1 MSSDFKQALKE
12 ITDVCKFELWL
23 RFFYVQE
30 QEDQGLK
37 INIPDHDLEHLH
49 DKYPEL
55 SPLADNLNQQTIT
68 PEKSQQFLV
77 DFISRN
83 LDNKRFE
90 SHLIPGVLNSK
101 SFEVEMTA
109 FHIWVQAN
117 EQQLEEE
124 LQDFVDW
131 MQSFEAWKRTQ
142 EGQNMLESLGSAQ
155 QEHPTTQ

>member
-12 ITDVCKFELWL
+12 VTDVCKFELWL
-23 RFFYVQE
+23 RFFFVQE
-30 QEDQGLK
+30 LEDEKLK
-37 INIPDHDLEHLH
+37 INIPDKDLEYMRENYSDLCQ
-49 DKYPEL
+49 
-55 SPLADNLNQQTIT
+55 LAEDLNQQIIT
-68 PEKSQQFLV
+68 PEKSQEFLIN
-77 DFISRN
+77 FIGRH
-83 LDNKRFE
+83 LDGKKFA
-90 SHLIPGVLNSK
+90 SHMIPGVLNSK

-124 LQDFVDW
+124 YQDFVDW

-142 EGQNMLESLGSAQ
+142 EGQDMLQSLGSAQ